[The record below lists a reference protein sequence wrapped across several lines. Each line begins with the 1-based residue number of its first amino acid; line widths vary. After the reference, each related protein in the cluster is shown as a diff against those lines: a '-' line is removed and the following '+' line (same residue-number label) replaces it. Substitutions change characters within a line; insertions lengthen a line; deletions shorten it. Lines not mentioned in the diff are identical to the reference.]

1 MEVFIHPAARRLVPV
16 AAMALDTYNP
26 DAKPVLILILKKTI
40 ILSEVDSPV
49 TPRGQ

>member
-1 MEVFIHPAARRLVPV
+1 MEVFIHPATRRLVPV

-26 DAKPVLILILKKTI
+26 DAKPVLILILKNS
-40 ILSEVDSPV
+40 ILSEEDSPD

>member
-26 DAKPVLILILKKTI
+26 DAKPVLILILKKS
-40 ILSEVDSPV
+40 ILSEVDSPD